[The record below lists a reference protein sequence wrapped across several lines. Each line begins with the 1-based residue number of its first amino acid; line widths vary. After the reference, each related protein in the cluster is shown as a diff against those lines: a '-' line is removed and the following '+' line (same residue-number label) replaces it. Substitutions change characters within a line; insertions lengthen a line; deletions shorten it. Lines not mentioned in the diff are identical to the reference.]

1 MKRNFLK
8 RLISMV
14 IATSIVSTS
23 SMITS
28 ATNID
33 SLEDEACNK
42 FEKLINSFSTSTYS
56 LDNEVVIYPDNYCG
70 AFYSD
75 GDLNICLT
83 EISNNSTE
91 LYTEILGNENVNYIK
106 SEYSYNYLM
115 SLNEYLVNSMSAN
128 NIFNI
133 NTVSLLQKYN
143 VINVTVSDEESA
155 VALTSNIL
163 SQDFSEDAF
172 NIVIDAA
179 KPTPTSIYARP
190 GDRVYKWNSNSS
202 RGSHIATIGFNA
214 QNSDG
219 IKGFVTAEHALWNA
233 SNLGIYECNCSA
245 KSSCATSKST
255 DSCFVPFS
263 SSIAGCTGLISNSGL
278 YGSNTYKITASY
290 TSSANLEGQTLT
302 GFGKTSGKYTGIVI
316 STNTSYHLDGGDGTS
331 ITDALLL
338 KTAKGKPAG
347 GDSGGCIVKIQ
358 NSSTTPQTVTFAGIL
373 SATSDDTDCT
383 YAYVPKAHKI
393 TSALG
398 VTLISGSN

>member
-115 SLNEYLVNSMSAN
+115 SLNEYLVNS
-128 NIFNI
+128 IRC
-133 NTVSLLQKYN
+133 Y
-143 VINVTVSDEESA
+143 
-155 VALTSNIL
+155 
-163 SQDFSEDAF
+163 
-172 NIVIDAA
+172 
-179 KPTPTSIYARP
+179 
-190 GDRVYKWNSNSS
+190 
-202 RGSHIATIGFNA
+202 
-214 QNSDG
+214 
-219 IKGFVTAEHALWNA
+219 
-233 SNLGIYECNCSA
+233 
-245 KSSCATSKST
+245 
-255 DSCFVPFS
+255 
-263 SSIAGCTGLISNSGL
+263 
-278 YGSNTYKITASY
+278 TY
-290 TSSANLEGQTLT
+290 
-302 GFGKTSGKYTGIVI
+302 
-316 STNTSYHLDGGDGTS
+316 
-331 ITDALLL
+331 
-338 KTAKGKPAG
+338 
-347 GDSGGCIVKIQ
+347 
-358 NSSTTPQTVTFAGIL
+358 
-373 SATSDDTDCT
+373 
-383 YAYVPKAHKI
+383 
-393 TSALG
+393 
-398 VTLISGSN
+398 